1 MRLASPVRHLT
12 GGHMTEFEI
21 TQVSPERYRLSGE
34 LDMAT
39 AETLRDALDPVVQAN
54 GRLVLD
60 VGEITFIDSSGLR
73 ALLQLS
79 EQMNGSAPLV
89 LSQVPPSV
97 RRLLD
102 VARTAYRLWEMEA
115 AKPSPDRWRL
125 IAGWLGV
132 SISTML
138 LGEDLIGEEDAAE

>member
-1 MRLASPVRHLT
+1 
-12 GGHMTEFEI
+12 MTEFEI

-39 AETLRDALDPVVQAN
+39 AETLRDALEPVVQAN

-97 RRLLD
+97 RRLLEVVGLEAVPGIEVED
-102 VARTAYRLWEMEA
+102 V
-115 AKPSPDRWRL
+115 
-125 IAGWLGV
+125 G
-132 SISTML
+132 
-138 LGEDLIGEEDAAE
+138 